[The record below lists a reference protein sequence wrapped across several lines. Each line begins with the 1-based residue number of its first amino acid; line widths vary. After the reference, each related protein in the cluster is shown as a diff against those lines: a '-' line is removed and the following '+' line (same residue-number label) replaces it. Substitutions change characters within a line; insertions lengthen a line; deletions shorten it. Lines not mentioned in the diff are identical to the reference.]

1 MGVRDTTQPMFGSDD
16 PLAVT
21 LEAVVRAAWLAVWVV
36 WSLCVFAIRNPLVFI
51 GIGAPIALFIWRGPW
66 HALLLVACMVLALTL
81 WRVLAAASFTRWVRP
96 ALATGWRGPL
106 YRLIWPR
113 LARRH
118 RLIAYEPRVGRGDGE
133 VPKLRRVRVTSSG
146 IERLLLRLP
155 AGLTPDDVA
164 SACDGLAHAFRCADA
179 RVAPAGP
186 GRVWLELHRRDSLAG
201 VVAPIP
207 NSGSVDLGRLPVGRH
222 EDGTAWSMRLSGTH
236 LLIAGATGSGKGSIL
251 WSLFRA
257 MAPAIESGR
266 VAMWVVDPKGGM
278 ELRPGLP
285 LFARFED
292 GTTDSMCEL
301 LEELVRL
308 KDERARQ
315 LASEARRVH
324 EPAPESPHIV
334 LVIDELATLTA
345 FAERTVV
352 RRIDQALGLLLT
364 QGRACGITVVAA
376 VQDPGKDVVGWRDLF
391 PTRVAMR
398 LDNPIQVDM
407 VLGEGARDRGARS
420 DQISEL
426 TPGVAFVRVE
436 GTRELRRVRAS
447 YLDDEAIERL
457 VRSVITPVGESA

>member
-1 MGVRDTTQPMFGSDD
+1 MGAGGTTQPMFGSDD
-16 PLAVT
+16 PLAVA
-21 LEAVVRAAWLAVWVV
+21 LEAVVRVVWLAAVLA
-36 WSLCVFAIRNPLVFI
+36 WSVAVFAVRNPLMFV
-51 GIGAPIALFIWRGPW
+51 GIGAPIALSIWGGPW
-66 HALLLVACMVLALTL
+66 HALLLVAGMVVALTL
-81 WRVLAAASFTRWVRP
+81 WRILAAASFMRRVRP
-96 ALATGWRGPL
+96 RLATGWRGPF

-118 RLIAYEPRVGRGDGE
+118 RLIAYEARGGRGDGE
-133 VPKLRRVRVTSSG
+133 VPKLCRVRITSSG

-164 SACDGLAHAFRCADA
+164 GACDGLAHAFRCVDA
-179 RVAPAGP
+179 RVAPASP
-186 GRVWLELHRRDSLAG
+186 GRVWLELHRRDSLAA
-201 VVAPIP
+201 VVTPILQP
-207 NSGSVDLGRLPVGRH
+207 GSVDLGRLPVGRH
-222 EDGTAWSMRLSGTH
+222 EDGKEWSMRLSGTH
-236 LLIAGATGSGKGSIL
+236 VLIAGATGSGKGSIL

-257 MAPAIESGR
+257 LAPAIESGH

-278 ELRPGLP
+278 ELRPGIA

-301 LEELVRL
+301 LEELVQL
-308 KDERARQ
+308 KDERARE

-324 EPAPESPHIV
+324 EPTPASPHIV

-345 FAERTVV
+345 FAERSIV

-447 YLDDEAIERL
+447 YLDDQAIERL
-457 VRSVITPVGESA
+457 ACSVTPPVGEAA